1 MIKYTVLPLLFLSL
15 FASVSLQAQQSSS
28 ALGKRYFLSAAYSGV
43 GNISDADYRSA
54 SLLLHGGISLSKRW
68 YVGAQGRFHDR
79 TQEGIS
85 SVNTYMAG
93 PMLRYYPVQRN
104 TWRLAL
110 DAAYLFGND
119 YRKENELAT
128 GPQRRSGQTLLSMS
142 VLPEIRLWRAL
153 YLTPG
158 FHLNFVEAGNM
169 DNQLSLGLIFVLP
182 QPR

>member
-1 MIKYTVLPLLFLSL
+1 MIKQTRLIVLFLAILLPTLLF
-15 FASVSLQAQQSSS
+15 AQKSS
-28 ALGKRYFLSAAYSGV
+28 ALGKHYFLSAAYSGV
-43 GNISDADYRSA
+43 GNISNSDYRSA
-54 SLLLHGGISLSKRW
+54 SLMLHGGVSLRKRW

-79 TQEGIS
+79 TEEGVS

-93 PMLRYYPVQRN
+93 PMLRYYPVQRK
-104 TWRLAL
+104 TWRMAL

-119 YRKENELAT
+119 YRKENT
-128 GPQRRSGQTLLSMS
+128 GGPQRRSGQQLFAMS

-158 FHLNFVEAGNM
+158 FHLNLVEAGNL
-169 DNQLSLGLIFVLP
+169 DNQLSLGLVLVLP